1 MVNRR
6 ERRAAERRRRR
17 GQEEPQ
23 YKEQDRSVSGA
34 LDAQS
39 LNTRSV
45 HLQDRKGGE
54 WKPSSSTQQAEAE
67 AIPSA
72 DPGVAPDKSARNKKH
87 QQKSR
92 ERSARRQE
100 RLQAARAQEL
110 HRRRA
115 ASRHAHPIHWWFTVL
130 NWALLICTAIAFI
143 VMIWVPPKLPVIIVV
158 TVLFC
163 LGVLNIFFL
172 ARPMRDNPNLDE
184 NGTAI

>member
-1 MVNRR
+1 MANRR

-67 AIPSA
+67 AVPSA

-87 QQKSR
+87 QQKK
-92 ERSARRQE
+92 
-100 RLQAARAQEL
+100 
-110 HRRRA
+110 HN
-115 ASRHAHPIHWWFTVL
+115 IDHWYYH
-130 NWALLICTAIAFI
+130 
-143 VMIWVPPKLPVIIVV
+143 
-158 TVLFC
+158 
-163 LGVLNIFFL
+163 
-172 ARPMRDNPNLDE
+172 
-184 NGTAI
+184 